1 MALLLQRQPLTY
13 KQVCEWPKAFR
24 NSEPV
29 SFISD
34 VQPLPG
40 LPLLSPSC
48 PFHCSGLNHSPF
60 PSPAV
65 FVIHPTPLF
74 MAAGPSFFFLLFLL
88 LIPVQPQPELFRHF
102 APQQESSHESSVFR
116 AIMVMIVCI
125 LSFSRMTESKER
137 EDDE

>member
-13 KQVCEWPKAFR
+13 RQVCEWPKAFR
-24 NSEPV
+24 NSEAV

-34 VQPLPG
+34 MQPLPG
-40 LPLLSPSC
+40 LPLLSPSH
-48 PFHCSGLNHSPF
+48 PFHCSGLNPSPLS
-60 PSPAV
+60 SPAV

-74 MAAGPSFFFLLFLL
+74 MAAGLSFFLRFLL
-88 LIPVQPQPELFRHF
+88 LIPVQPQPELLRHF
-102 APQQESSHESSVFR
+102 APQQESPHESSVFR
-116 AIMVMIVCI
+116 AIMVMILCI